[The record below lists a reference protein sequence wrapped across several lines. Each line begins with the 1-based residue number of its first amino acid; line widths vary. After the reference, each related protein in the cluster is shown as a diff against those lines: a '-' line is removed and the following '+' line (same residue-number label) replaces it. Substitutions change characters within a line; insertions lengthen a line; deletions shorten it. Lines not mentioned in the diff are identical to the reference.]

1 MRTKQRPY
9 QLAVRTD
16 AQPRRPPRP
25 HYNARAQPP
34 TPPPSPMTTLWLI
47 TDNKPG
53 HRSQL
58 QGLAKA
64 LGARTA
70 VETHWIDAPSGR
82 DALWQWITGR
92 FPAGT
97 ALPDPDFILLAGHRT
112 HLAGLAARRAR
123 GGKLIA
129 LMRPGLP
136 LGWFDLCV
144 IPQHDKP
151 PARANVVA
159 TRGVL
164 NTARPHPDRE
174 ADKGLFL
181 IGGPSKH
188 YGWDSA
194 SLLAQIDA
202 IVAATPGV
210 RWTLTTSRRTPA
222 ETEAAL
228 TSLRAHGVDVR
239 PVRDT
244 PPGWAMEQVA
254 RSAQA
259 WVTEDSVSM
268 VYESLTAGAATGL
281 LVVPRLGETR
291 IARGVAEL
299 QRAGLVTPFA
309 TWQEDKVVH
318 SPPMPLCES
327 DRVAEILLSRWPP

>member
-1 MRTKQRPY
+1 
-9 QLAVRTD
+9 
-16 AQPRRPPRP
+16 
-25 HYNARAQPP
+25 
-34 TPPPSPMTTLWLI
+34 MTTLWLI

-58 QGLAKA
+58 QGLAQA
-64 LGARTA
+64 LAARTA
-70 VETHWIDAPSGR
+70 IETHWIDAPGGLAAFR
-82 DALWQWITGR
+82 HWLTGR
-92 FPAGT
+92 FPPGA
-97 ALPDPDFILLAGHRT
+97 ALPDPDFILIAGHRT

-129 LMRPGLP
+129 LMRPSLP
-136 LGWFDLCV
+136 LRWFDLCV
-144 IPQHDKP
+144 IPQHDRP
-151 PARANVVA
+151 PARANVIA

-164 NTARPHPDRE
+164 NTARPSPERE

-188 YGWDSA
+188 HSWDTPA
-194 SLLAQIDA
+194 LLAQIDA
-202 IVAATPGV
+202 ILAATPAM

-222 ETEAAL
+222 DTESAL
-228 TSLRAHGVDVR
+228 LALRDRGVNVR

-244 PPGWAMEQVA
+244 PPGWAMAQVA

-281 LVVPRLGETR
+281 LAVPRLGETR
-291 IARGVAEL
+291 ITAGVAEL
-299 QRAGLVTPFA
+299 QRAGLVTAFA
-309 TWQEDKVVH
+309 DWVRTGQLAA
-318 SPPMPLCES
+318 PLERLAEA
-327 DRVAEILLSRWPP
+327 DRVAEAVLARFRR

>member
-1 MRTKQRPY
+1 M
-9 QLAVRTD
+9 TD
-16 AQPRRPPRP
+16 AP
-25 HYNARAQPP
+25 
-34 TPPPSPMTTLWLI
+34 PMTTLWLI

-58 QGLAKA
+58 QGLARA
-64 LGARTA
+64 LAARTA
-70 VETHWIDAPSGR
+70 VETHWIDAPAGR
-82 DALWQWITGR
+82 TAFTHWLTGR
-92 FPAGT
+92 FPPGAT
-97 ALPDPDFILLAGHRT
+97 LPDPDFILVAGHRT

-129 LMRPGLP
+129 LMRPSLP

-144 IPQHDKP
+144 IPQHDNP
-151 PARANVVA
+151 PTRANVIA

-164 NTARPHPDRE
+164 NTARPSLERE

-194 SLLAQIDA
+194 GLLAQIDA
-202 IVAATPGV
+202 ILAATPGV

-222 ETEAAL
+222 ETESAL
-228 TSLRAHGVDVR
+228 LTLRDRGVDVR

-268 VYESLTAGAATGL
+268 AYESLTAGAATGL
-281 LVVPRLGETR
+281 LAVPRLGETR
-291 IARGVAEL
+291 IAAGVAAL
-299 QRAGLVTPFA
+299 QREGFVTPFVD
-309 TWQEDKVVH
+309 WQRTGRLTT
-318 SPPMPLCES
+318 PPEPLAEA
-327 DRVAEILLSRWPP
+327 DRVAEAVLARFGA

>member
-1 MRTKQRPY
+1 MR
-9 QLAVRTD
+9 
-16 AQPRRPPRP
+16 
-25 HYNARAQPP
+25 
-34 TPPPSPMTTLWLI
+34 TLWLV

-58 QGLAKA
+58 QGLAQA
-64 LGARTA
+64 LAARTA
-70 VETHWIDAPSGR
+70 VVAHWIDAPGAMA
-82 DALWQWITGR
+82 ALVDGVRGR
-92 FPAGT
+92 FGPGAGLPA
-97 ALPDPDFILLAGHRT
+97 PDLILVAGHRT

-129 LMRPGLP
+129 LMRPSLP

-144 IPQHDKP
+144 IPQHDAP
-151 PARANVVA
+151 PARANVIA

-164 NTARPHPDRE
+164 NTARPSPERA

-188 YGWDSA
+188 HGWDSA
-194 SLLAQIDA
+194 GLLAQIDA
-202 IVAATPGV
+202 ILTATPAM

-222 ETEAAL
+222 DSEAAL
-228 TSLRAHGVDVR
+228 LALRARGVDVR

-281 LVVPRLGETR
+281 LAVPRLGETR
-291 IARGVAEL
+291 ITAGVADL
-299 QRAGLVTPFA
+299 QREGFVTSFA
-309 TWQEDKVVH
+309 DWQREGALH
-318 SPPMPLCES
+318 APPTRLSEAE
-327 DRVAEILLSRWPP
+327 RVAAVVLSRWPQ

>member
-1 MRTKQRPY
+1 
-9 QLAVRTD
+9 
-16 AQPRRPPRP
+16 
-25 HYNARAQPP
+25 
-34 TPPPSPMTTLWLI
+34 MTTLWLI

-58 QGLAKA
+58 QGLAQA
-64 LGARTA
+64 LAARTA
-70 VETHWIDAPSGR
+70 IETHWIDAPGGLAAFR
-82 DALWQWITGR
+82 HWLTGR
-92 FPAGT
+92 FPPGA
-97 ALPDPDFILLAGHRT
+97 ALPDPDFILIAGHRT

-129 LMRPGLP
+129 LMRPSLP
-136 LGWFDLCV
+136 LRWFDLCV
-144 IPQHDKP
+144 IPQHDRP
-151 PARANVVA
+151 PARANVIA

-164 NTARPHPDRE
+164 NTARPSPERE

-188 YGWDSA
+188 HGWDTPG
-194 SLLAQIDA
+194 LLAQIDA
-202 IVAATPGV
+202 ILAATPAM

-222 ETEAAL
+222 DTESAL
-228 TSLRAHGVDVR
+228 LALRDRGVNVR

-244 PPGWAMEQVA
+244 PPGWAMAQVA

-281 LVVPRLGETR
+281 LAVPRLGETR
-291 IARGVAEL
+291 ITAGVAEL
-299 QRAGLVTPFA
+299 QRAGLVTAFA
-309 TWQEDKVVH
+309 DWVRTGQLAA
-318 SPPMPLCES
+318 PLERLAEA
-327 DRVAEILLSRWPP
+327 DRVAEAVLARFRR

>member
-1 MRTKQRPY
+1 LTIGI
-9 QLAVRTD
+9 
-16 AQPRRPPRP
+16 
-25 HYNARAQPP
+25 RAY
-34 TPPPSPMTTLWLI
+34 MTILWLI

-58 QGLAKA
+58 QGLAQA
-64 LGARTA
+64 LAARAT

-82 DALWQWITGR
+82 GAWWQWLAGR
-92 FPAGT
+92 FPPGAG
-97 ALPDPDFILLAGHRT
+97 LPDPDLILVAGHRT

-123 GGKLIA
+123 GGRLIA
-129 LMRPGLP
+129 LMRPSLP

-144 IPQHDKP
+144 IPRHDAP

-159 TRGVL
+159 TRGVV
-164 NTARPHPDRE
+164 NTARPSAERAAE
-174 ADKGLFL
+174 RGLFL

-188 YGWDSA
+188 HAWDTA
-194 SLLAQIDA
+194 GLLAQLDA
-202 IVAATPGV
+202 ILVATPGM

-222 ETEAAL
+222 DTEAAL
-228 TSLRAHGVDVR
+228 LALRERGVDVR
-239 PVRDT
+239 PVADT

-281 LVVPRLGETR
+281 LAVPRLGETR
-291 IARGVAEL
+291 ITAGVAEL
-299 QRAGLVTPFA
+299 QREGFVTAF
-309 TWQEDKVVH
+309 TDWQH
-318 SPPMPLCES
+318 SGRLSTPPKRLAEA
-327 DRVAEILLSRWPP
+327 DRVAEAVLARFGA

>member
-1 MRTKQRPY
+1 
-9 QLAVRTD
+9 
-16 AQPRRPPRP
+16 
-25 HYNARAQPP
+25 
-34 TPPPSPMTTLWLI
+34 MTTLWLI

-58 QGLAKA
+58 QGLAQA
-64 LGARTA
+64 LAARTA
-70 VETHWIDAPSGR
+70 VAAHWIDAPRGR
-82 DALWQWITGR
+82 SALWQWLAGR
-92 FPAGT
+92 FAPGA
-97 ALPDPDFILLAGHRT
+97 ALPDPDLILVAGHRT

-123 GGKLIA
+123 GGRLIA
-129 LMRPGLP
+129 LMRPSLP

-144 IPQHDKP
+144 IPQHDNP

-164 NTARPHPDRE
+164 NTARPSPERA

-181 IGGPSKH
+181 IGGPSRH
-188 YGWDSA
+188 HGWDSA
-194 SLLAQIDA
+194 GLLAQIDA
-202 IVAATPGV
+202 ILTATPAM

-222 ETEAAL
+222 ETETAL
-228 TSLRAHGVDVR
+228 LALRARGVDVR

-281 LVVPRLGETR
+281 LAVPRLGETR
-291 IARGVAEL
+291 ITAGVADL
-299 QRAGLVTPFA
+299 QREGFVTAFA
-309 TWQEDKVVH
+309 EWER
-318 SPPMPLCES
+318 SGILRAPPARLCEA
-327 DRVAEILLSRWPP
+327 DRVAEIGLSRWAQ

>member
-1 MRTKQRPY
+1 
-9 QLAVRTD
+9 
-16 AQPRRPPRP
+16 
-25 HYNARAQPP
+25 
-34 TPPPSPMTTLWLI
+34 MTTLWLI

-58 QGLAKA
+58 QGLAQA
-64 LGARTA
+64 LAARTA
-70 VETHWIDAPSGR
+70 VETHWIDAPAGR
-82 DALWQWITGR
+82 SALWQWLSGR
-92 FPAGT
+92 FAPGA
-97 ALPDPDFILLAGHRT
+97 ALPDPDFILVAGHRT

-129 LMRPGLP
+129 LMRPSLP

-144 IPQHDKP
+144 IPQHDRP
-151 PARANVVA
+151 PARANVIA

-164 NTARPHPDRE
+164 NTARPSPERE

-188 YGWDSA
+188 HGWDTPA
-194 SLLAQIDA
+194 LLAQIDA
-202 IVAATPGV
+202 ILAATPAM

-222 ETEAAL
+222 DTESAL
-228 TSLRAHGVDVR
+228 LALRDRGVNVR

-244 PPGWAMEQVA
+244 PPGWAMAQVA

-281 LVVPRLGETR
+281 LAVPRLGETR
-291 IARGVAEL
+291 ITAGVAEL
-299 QRAGLVTPFA
+299 QRAGLVTAFA
-309 TWQEDKVVH
+309 EWVRTGQLAA
-318 SPPMPLCES
+318 PLERLAEA
-327 DRVAEILLSRWPP
+327 DRVAEAVLARFRR

>member
-1 MRTKQRPY
+1 M
-9 QLAVRTD
+9 L
-16 AQPRRPPRP
+16 
-25 HYNARAQPP
+25 
-34 TPPPSPMTTLWLI
+34 TLWLI

-58 QGLAKA
+58 QGLAQA
-64 LGARTA
+64 LAARTA
-70 VETHWIDAPSGR
+70 VEAHWIDAPAGR
-82 DALWQWITGR
+82 SALWQWVRGR
-92 FPAGT
+92 FPLGAG
-97 ALPDPDFILLAGHRT
+97 LPDPDLILVAGHRT

-123 GGKLIA
+123 GGRLIA
-129 LMRPGLP
+129 LMRPSLP
-136 LGWFDLCV
+136 LGCFDLCV
-144 IPQHDKP
+144 IPQHDNP

-164 NTARPHPDRE
+164 NTARPSAERE

-188 YGWDSA
+188 HGWDTPG
-194 SLLAQIDA
+194 LLAQIDA
-202 IVAATPGV
+202 ILVATPGM

-222 ETEAAL
+222 DTESAL
-228 TSLRAHGVDVR
+228 LALRERGVDVR

-281 LVVPRLGETR
+281 LEVPRLGETR
-291 IARGVAEL
+291 ITTGVAQL
-299 QRAGLVTPFA
+299 QREGFVTAFA
-309 TWQEDKVVH
+309 DWRRDGALHT
-318 SPPMPLCES
+318 PPTRLAEA
-327 DRVAEILLSRWPP
+327 DRVAEAVLSRWPR

>member
-1 MRTKQRPY
+1 
-9 QLAVRTD
+9 
-16 AQPRRPPRP
+16 
-25 HYNARAQPP
+25 
-34 TPPPSPMTTLWLI
+34 MTTLWLI

-58 QGLAKA
+58 QGLAQA
-64 LGARTA
+64 LAARTA
-70 VETHWIDAPSGR
+70 VETHWIDAPAGR
-82 DALWQWITGR
+82 SALWQWLAGR
-92 FPAGT
+92 FAPGA
-97 ALPDPDFILLAGHRT
+97 ALPDPDFILVAGHRT

-129 LMRPGLP
+129 LMRPSLP

-144 IPQHDKP
+144 IPQHDNP
-151 PARANVVA
+151 PARANVFA

-164 NTARPHPDRE
+164 NTARPSPERE

-188 YGWDSA
+188 HGWDTPA
-194 SLLAQIDA
+194 LLAQIDA
-202 IVAATPGV
+202 ILAATPAM

-222 ETEAAL
+222 DTESAL
-228 TSLRAHGVDVR
+228 LALRERGVDVR

-281 LVVPRLGETR
+281 LAVPRQGETR
-291 IARGVAEL
+291 ITAGVAEL
-299 QRAGLVTPFA
+299 QRAGLVTAFA
-309 TWQEDKVVH
+309 DWVRTGQLAA
-318 SPPMPLCES
+318 PLERLAEA
-327 DRVAEILLSRWPP
+327 DRVAEAVLARFRG

>member
-1 MRTKQRPY
+1 
-9 QLAVRTD
+9 
-16 AQPRRPPRP
+16 
-25 HYNARAQPP
+25 
-34 TPPPSPMTTLWLI
+34 MTTLWLI

-58 QGLAKA
+58 QGLAQA
-64 LGARTA
+64 LAARTA
-70 VETHWIDAPSGR
+70 IETHWIDAPAGR
-82 DALWQWITGR
+82 SALWQWLAGR
-92 FPAGT
+92 FAPGA
-97 ALPDPDFILLAGHRT
+97 ALPDPDFILVAGHRT

-129 LMRPGLP
+129 LMRPSLP

-144 IPQHDKP
+144 IPQHDNP
-151 PARANVVA
+151 PARANVFA

-164 NTARPHPDRE
+164 NTARPSPERE

-188 YGWDSA
+188 HGWDTPG
-194 SLLAQIDA
+194 LLAQIDA
-202 IVAATPGV
+202 ILAATPAM

-222 ETEAAL
+222 DTESAL
-228 TSLRAHGVDVR
+228 LALRERGVDVR

-244 PPGWAMEQVA
+244 PPGWAMAQVA

-281 LVVPRLGETR
+281 LAVPRQGETR
-291 IARGVAEL
+291 ITAGVAEL
-299 QRAGLVTPFA
+299 QRAGLVTAFA
-309 TWQEDKVVH
+309 DWVRTGQLAA
-318 SPPMPLCES
+318 PLERLAEA
-327 DRVAEILLSRWPP
+327 DRVAEAVLARFRG

>member
-1 MRTKQRPY
+1 
-9 QLAVRTD
+9 
-16 AQPRRPPRP
+16 
-25 HYNARAQPP
+25 
-34 TPPPSPMTTLWLI
+34 MTVLWLI

-58 QGLAKA
+58 QGLAQA
-64 LGARTA
+64 LAARTA
-70 VETHWIDAPSGR
+70 VEAHWIDAPAGR
-82 DALWQWITGR
+82 NALWQWLAGR
-92 FPAGT
+92 FAPGAT
-97 ALPDPDFILLAGHRT
+97 LPDPHLILVAGHRT

-129 LMRPGLP
+129 LMRPSLP
-136 LGWFDLCV
+136 LGCFDLCV

-164 NTARPHPDRE
+164 NTARPSPERA

-188 YGWDSA
+188 HGWDTPG
-194 SLLAQIDA
+194 LLAQIDA
-202 IVAATPGV
+202 ILAATPAM

-222 ETEAAL
+222 DSEAAL
-228 TSLRAHGVDVR
+228 LALRARGVDVR

-281 LVVPRLGETR
+281 LAVPRLGETR
-291 IARGVAEL
+291 ITAGVADL
-299 QRAGLVTPFA
+299 QREGFVTRFA
-309 TWQEDKVVH
+309 DWQREGALH
-318 SPPMPLCES
+318 APPTRVSEA
-327 DRVAEILLSRWPP
+327 DRVAAVVLSRWPQ

>member
-1 MRTKQRPY
+1 
-9 QLAVRTD
+9 
-16 AQPRRPPRP
+16 
-25 HYNARAQPP
+25 
-34 TPPPSPMTTLWLI
+34 MTTLWLI

-58 QGLAKA
+58 QGLAQA
-64 LGARTA
+64 LAARTA
-70 VETHWIDAPSGR
+70 IETHWIDAPAGLAAFR
-82 DALWQWITGR
+82 HWLTGR
-92 FPAGT
+92 FPPGA
-97 ALPDPDFILLAGHRT
+97 ALPDPDFILVAGHRT

-129 LMRPGLP
+129 LMRPSLP
-136 LGWFDLCV
+136 LRWFDLCV
-144 IPQHDKP
+144 IPQHDRP
-151 PARANVVA
+151 PARANVIA

-164 NTARPHPDRE
+164 NTARPSPERE

-188 YGWDSA
+188 HGWDTPA
-194 SLLAQIDA
+194 LLAQIDA
-202 IVAATPGV
+202 ILAATPAM

-222 ETEAAL
+222 DTESAL
-228 TSLRAHGVDVR
+228 LALRERGVDVR

-244 PPGWAMEQVA
+244 PPGWAMAQVA

-281 LVVPRLGETR
+281 LAVPRLGETR
-291 IARGVAEL
+291 ITAGVAEL
-299 QRAGLVTPFA
+299 QRAGLVTAFA
-309 TWQEDKVVH
+309 DWVRTGQLAA
-318 SPPMPLCES
+318 PLERLAEA
-327 DRVAEILLSRWPP
+327 DRVAEAVLARFRR

>member
-1 MRTKQRPY
+1 
-9 QLAVRTD
+9 
-16 AQPRRPPRP
+16 
-25 HYNARAQPP
+25 
-34 TPPPSPMTTLWLI
+34 MTTLWLI

-58 QGLAKA
+58 QGLAQA
-64 LGARTA
+64 LAARTA
-70 VETHWIDAPSGR
+70 IETHWIDAPGGLAAFR
-82 DALWQWITGR
+82 HWLTGR
-92 FPAGT
+92 FPPGA
-97 ALPDPDFILLAGHRT
+97 ALPDPDFILVAGHRT

-129 LMRPGLP
+129 LMRPSLP
-136 LGWFDLCV
+136 LRWFDLCV
-144 IPQHDKP
+144 IPQHDRP
-151 PARANVVA
+151 PARANVIA

-164 NTARPHPDRE
+164 NTARPSPERE

-188 YGWDSA
+188 HGWDTPG
-194 SLLAQIDA
+194 LLAQIDA
-202 IVAATPGV
+202 ILAATPAM

-222 ETEAAL
+222 DTESAL
-228 TSLRAHGVDVR
+228 LALRDRGVNVR

-244 PPGWAMEQVA
+244 PPGWAMAQVA

-281 LVVPRLGETR
+281 LAVPRLGETR
-291 IARGVAEL
+291 ITAGVAEL
-299 QRAGLVTPFA
+299 QRAGLVTTFA
-309 TWQEDKVVH
+309 DWVRTAQLAT
-318 SPPMPLCES
+318 PLERLAEA
-327 DRVAEILLSRWPP
+327 DRVAEAVLARFRR

>member
-1 MRTKQRPY
+1 MSSTT
-9 QLAVRTD
+9 L
-16 AQPRRPPRP
+16 
-25 HYNARAQPP
+25 
-34 TPPPSPMTTLWLI
+34 MLTLWLI

-58 QGLAKA
+58 QGLAQA
-64 LGARTA
+64 LAARTA
-70 VETHWIDAPSGR
+70 VDTHWIDAPAGR
-82 DALWQWITGR
+82 SSLWQWLGGR
-92 FPAGT
+92 FPAG
-97 ALPDPDFILLAGHRT
+97 ADLPAPDLILVAGHRT

-123 GGKLIA
+123 GGKLVA
-129 LMRPGLP
+129 LMQPSLP

-151 PARANVVA
+151 PARTNVLA

-164 NTARPHPDRE
+164 NTARPSAERE
-174 ADKGLFL
+174 ADTGLFL

-188 YGWDSA
+188 HGWDTHG
-194 SLLAQIDA
+194 LLAQIDA
-202 IVAATPGV
+202 ILAATPGM

-228 TSLRAHGVDVR
+228 LTLRERGVDVR
-239 PVRDT
+239 PVADT
-244 PPGWAMEQVA
+244 APGWAMSQVA

-281 LVVPRLGETR
+281 LAVPRLGETR
-291 IARGVAEL
+291 VTAGVAAL
-299 QRAGLVTPFA
+299 QREGFVTAFA
-309 TWQEDKVVH
+309 DWQR
-318 SPPMPLCES
+318 ES
-327 DRVAEILLSRWPP
+327 HLRAAPTRLAEADRVAEAVLSRWPM

>member
-1 MRTKQRPY
+1 
-9 QLAVRTD
+9 
-16 AQPRRPPRP
+16 
-25 HYNARAQPP
+25 
-34 TPPPSPMTTLWLI
+34 MTTLWLI

-58 QGLAKA
+58 QGLAQA
-64 LGARTA
+64 LAARTA
-70 VETHWIDAPSGR
+70 IETHWIDAPGGLAAFR
-82 DALWQWITGR
+82 HWLTGR
-92 FPAGT
+92 FPPGA
-97 ALPDPDFILLAGHRT
+97 ALPDPDFILIAGHRT

-129 LMRPGLP
+129 LMRPSLP
-136 LGWFDLCV
+136 LRWFDLCV
-144 IPQHDKP
+144 IPQHDRP
-151 PARANVVA
+151 PARANVIA

-164 NTARPHPDRE
+164 NTARPSPERE

-188 YGWDSA
+188 HGWDTPA
-194 SLLAQIDA
+194 LLAQIDA
-202 IVAATPGV
+202 ILAATPAM

-222 ETEAAL
+222 DTESAL
-228 TSLRAHGVDVR
+228 LALRDRGVNVR

-244 PPGWAMEQVA
+244 PPGWAMAQVA

-281 LVVPRLGETR
+281 LAVPRLGETR
-291 IARGVAEL
+291 ITAGVAEL
-299 QRAGLVTPFA
+299 QRAGLVTAFA
-309 TWQEDKVVH
+309 DWVRTGQLAA
-318 SPPMPLCES
+318 PLERLAEA
-327 DRVAEILLSRWPP
+327 DRVAEAVLARFRR

>member
-1 MRTKQRPY
+1 
-9 QLAVRTD
+9 
-16 AQPRRPPRP
+16 
-25 HYNARAQPP
+25 
-34 TPPPSPMTTLWLI
+34 MTTLWLI

-58 QGLAKA
+58 QGLAQA
-64 LGARTA
+64 LAARTA
-70 VETHWIDAPSGR
+70 VETHWIDAPGGR
-82 DALWQWITGR
+82 SALRHWLTGR
-92 FPAGT
+92 FPPGA
-97 ALPDPDFILLAGHRT
+97 ALPDPDFILIAGHRT

-129 LMRPGLP
+129 LMRPSLP
-136 LGWFDLCV
+136 LRWFDLCV
-144 IPQHDKP
+144 IPQHDRP
-151 PARANVVA
+151 PARANVIA

-164 NTARPHPDRE
+164 NTARPSPERE

-188 YGWDSA
+188 HGWDTPG
-194 SLLAQIDA
+194 LLAQIDA
-202 IVAATPGV
+202 ILAATPAM

-222 ETEAAL
+222 DTESAL
-228 TSLRAHGVDVR
+228 LALRDRGVNVR

-244 PPGWAMEQVA
+244 PPGWAMAQVA

-281 LVVPRLGETR
+281 LAVPRLGETR
-291 IARGVAEL
+291 ITAGVAEL
-299 QRAGLVTPFA
+299 QRAGLVTAFA
-309 TWQEDKVVH
+309 DWVRTGQLAA
-318 SPPMPLCES
+318 PLERLAEA
-327 DRVAEILLSRWPP
+327 DRVAEAVLARFRR